1 MNLIFKN
8 LMRII
13 NDYKFSLFSIIFFE
27 ILFFIKG
34 YRCFKINFS
43 KNDSIAD
50 NIPCPYYFLFR
61 INKTIKELSFLN
73 FIDLGC
79 GSGRV
84 IEFFNKNFSNKHLIG
99 LECHES
105 QYEYCSKIFENN
117 NNIKII
123 QSDFTTTNLL
133 QYDAD
138 CFFLG
143 APFNKDSDFIK
154 FMKNFTALSF
164 NKKILLI
171 IVNYNKK
178 AIEEFKNIRFI
189 ESYYISNNKGYSIC
203 CLDNN

>member
-8 LMRII
+8 LIRII
-13 NDYKFSLFSIIFFE
+13 NDYKFSVFLIIFFE

-34 YRCFKINFS
+34 YKGFKINFS
-43 KNDSIAD
+43 NNDFMAD

-79 GSGRV
+79 GSGRI
-84 IEFFNKNFSNKHLIG
+84 IEFFNKNFPDKNLIG
-99 LECHES
+99 IEYYTP
-105 QYEYCSKIFENN
+105 QYEYCSKIFKNN

-138 CFFLG
+138 CFFLS
-143 APFNKDSDFIK
+143 APFKKKSDFIK
-154 FMKNFTALSF
+154 FMKNLTALPF

-178 AIEEFKNIRFI
+178 IIEEFKNIKFI